1 MVTKQILCHID
12 ITKTYVNGTPVDF
25 DWSDP
30 VSELTLGGNTNI
42 AHHQIYKSKYL
53 AALRDADDGEL
64 SISIPDHCI
73 KQVLYLAG
81 CTFIEEGM
89 LTLLFFL

>member
-1 MVTKQILCHID
+1 M
-12 ITKTYVNGTPVDF
+12 DF

-73 KQVLYLAG
+73 KQVLYLIAF
-81 CTFIEEGM
+81 TVTEEG
-89 LTLLFFL
+89 LLIQLFFI